1 MQLDTRTLQFPAGD
15 GPLPAFVARPVAAKE
30 PLPAVIVVQEIWGVD
45 PHIEDV
51 ARRIAAAGY
60 VAFAPDLFSRGGMR
74 PAALAH
80 PRLEAAK
87 GFLNSLDH
95 SLWASVIDPQKRGP
109 LMEKLPA
116 ADRAPLAET
125 IGALFSPERMAQA
138 PAYLQDLR
146 AAAAFLRAQPFC
158 AGRKVGAVGF
168 CMGGGLALALAV
180 ARPDA
185 VAAVAPFYGVIG
197 WPDAAPDYARMTAA
211 VQGHYAEHDDYAAP
225 PASRALEAQLK
236 DLGKEAEF
244 FVYSGTQHAFFND
257 TRPEVYAADASRQAW
272 DRVIPFFH
280 EHLDA

>member
-168 CMGGGLALALAV
+168 CMGGGLAASLATVDAELAG
-180 ARPDA
+180 A
-185 VAAVAPFYGVIG
+185 VDFYGQ
-197 WPDAAPDYARMTAA
+197 P
-211 VQGHYAEHDDYAAP
+211 P
-225 PASRALEAQLK
+225 PAEKLSSIRCPILGLFGEDDPRLVSQLPAFEENMKKAGRELELR
-236 DLGKEAEF
+236 
-244 FVYSGTQHAFFND
+244 VYPGAPHAFFND
-257 TRPEVYAADASRQAW
+257 TRPSYRLEAARDAWARTLS
-272 DRVIPFFH
+272 FFARN
-280 EHLDA
+280 LA